1 MLTLEEARDILR
13 VDAGDNDVLISS
25 LIKALPDYIELVT
38 GMTFWQQVEE
48 PLVYTVEKF
57 LLTLWYFAD
66 KADDASLNRT
76 IDNLLKAISIKAKRR
91 KALENV
97 PA

>member
-1 MLTLEEARDILR
+1 MTLEEARDILR
-13 VDAGDNDVLISS
+13 VNAGENDELITS
-25 LIKALPDYIELVT
+25 LIMTLPDYIEVVT
-38 GMTFWQQVEE
+38 GMKIEAQSAE

-76 IDNLLKAISIKAKRR
+76 IDNLLKVISIKAKR
-91 KALENV
+91 NGT
-97 PA
+97 

>member
-38 GMTFWQQVEE
+38 GMTFRQQVEE

-91 KALENV
+91 KALEND